1 MRIAQI
7 APLFEAVPPACYG
20 GTERVVSFLTEELI
34 RLGHE
39 VTLFATAD
47 SKTAARLVPC
57 CEGPL
62 RANPDCFASIPH
74 HVLQLE
80 RVRCL
85 VANFD
90 VLHFHTDCLHYP
102 LTRLLRVPQVT
113 TLHGRL
119 DRSDLRP
126 LFREFEEL
134 PVVSISDAQR
144 VPFPRLNWT
153 ATIYHGLPIDML
165 QPVSGTRDYL
175 LFLGRIAPE
184 KGPIRAIQI
193 ARRAGRKLIIAAK
206 VDPSDRD
213 YYEAKVRPLIDGRNV
228 EFVGE
233 ISDRDKQELLGH
245 AFALLF
251 PIDWPEPFGIVLI
264 EALACGTPVIAWPHG
279 SVPEII
285 EHGRTGFLVTS
296 VDQAVSALGQIR
308 TLDRAL
314 IRQVLE
320 SRFTARRMAEEY
332 VLTYRSLAHRARV
345 GAEAVA

>member
-7 APLFEAVPPACYG
+7 APLFETVPPARYG

-57 CEGPL
+57 CEQPL
-62 RANPDCFASIPH
+62 RANCVASIPY

-80 RVRCL
+80 RVRYMA
-85 VANFD
+85 ANFD

-102 LTRLLRVPQVT
+102 LSRLLRVPQLT

-119 DRSDLRP
+119 DLSDLRP

-144 VPFPRLNWT
+144 IPFPRLNWK
-153 ATIYHGLPIDML
+153 ATIYHGLPVDMF
-165 QPVSGTRDYL
+165 QPVSEADDYL

-184 KGPIRAIQI
+184 KGPTRAIEI

-206 VDPSDRD
+206 VDPADQA
-213 YYEAKVRPLIDGRNV
+213 YYEAKVRPLIDGRHV

-245 AFALLF
+245 AYALLF

-264 EALACGTPVIAWPHG
+264 EALACGTPVIGWPLG

-296 VDQAVSALGQIR
+296 VDQAVSALGQTR

-314 IRQVLE
+314 IRRVFE

-332 VLTYRSLAHRARV
+332 VLTYRSLTHRTRV

>member
-7 APLFEAVPPACYG
+7 APLFETVPPACYG

-39 VTLFATAD
+39 VTLFAAAD

-57 CEGPL
+57 CERPL
-62 RANPDCFASIPH
+62 RANCVASIPY

-80 RVRCL
+80 RVRCMA
-85 VANFD
+85 ANFD

-119 DRSDLRP
+119 DLSDLRP

-134 PVVSISDAQR
+134 PVVSISNAQR
-144 VPFPRLNWT
+144 IPFPRLNWK
-153 ATIYHGLPIDML
+153 ATIYHGLPVDMF
-165 QPVSGTRDYL
+165 QPVSEAHDYL

-206 VDPSDRD
+206 VDPADQA
-213 YYEAKVRPLIDGRNV
+213 YYEAKVRPLIDGQNV

-233 ISDRDKQELLGH
+233 ISDREKQELLGH
-245 AFALLF
+245 AYALLF

-332 VLTYRSLAHRARV
+332 VLTYRSLAHCARV

>member
-57 CEGPL
+57 CEQPL
-62 RANPDCFASIPH
+62 RANPTSVASIPH
-74 HVLQLE
+74 HILQLE
-80 RVRCL
+80 RVRCMA
-85 VANFD
+85 ANFD
-90 VLHFHTDCLHYP
+90 VLHFHTDLLHYP

-119 DRSDLRP
+119 DLSDLRP
-126 LFREFEEL
+126 LFHEFEDL
-134 PVVSISDAQR
+134 PVISISDAQR
-144 VPFPRLNWT
+144 LPFPHLNWK
-153 ATIYHGLPIDML
+153 ATIYHGLPLDMF
-165 QPVSGTRDYL
+165 QPVSAAGDYL

-184 KGPIRAIQI
+184 KGPTRAIQI

-233 ISDRDKQELLGH
+233 IGDHDKQELVGH

-251 PIDWPEPFGIVLI
+251 PIEWPEPFGIVLI

-296 VDQAVSALGQIR
+296 IDKAVAALEQIG

-314 IRQVLE
+314 IRQLFE

-332 VLTYRSLAHRARV
+332 VLTYLSLAHRGSV